1 MADLR
6 DIIIKQDTIWISEAE
21 LIETVGVTANYL
33 KVARHNFAKS
43 LRKSK
48 LKTNIKPD
56 TGKAWR
62 YARINNGFYY
72 DYDRIPDRMP
82 AYHRSKLPTRSEL
95 ITQNRNNKEID
106 RTRERERIMSYM
118 WKEACEIDQDDVN
131 YFTWR
136 AAVTFSPEKAIELAT
151 ARSLAN
157 LIKEWVDN
165 KTYKKAG
172 IHRKEEF
179 WTLAAELT
187 GQKKLEGLRH
197 DTAASLRKKLYYEW
211 PGDQDGQR
219 QQLISGRYGNQNR
232 AVVGKYKVVD
242 METGELMQFD
252 IHEAIIYNVWMN
264 PGRANKLHKTQV
276 YDQYLNECKE
286 LGIDAVSER
295 TVQFHLNKF
304 ANRSMMSYERDGK
317 DHFSSN
323 YKPYIPQ
330 FKPNYAG
337 TMWVADY
344 SGTKLM
350 YRYRKEVWRNG
361 RKTSQITSA
370 SWYML
375 RIVDV
380 ATDYIVSWG
389 LIREGE
395 NWQDLLPALNMA
407 LEQTDNC
414 PALELVTDNGPAF
427 TSAEA
432 KTRLSM
438 LFKKHRR
445 IQVGNK
451 QANKAE
457 TYVRLLSDKA
467 RKFDNWARL
476 GFHSRHA
483 DNVANPDYMDINK
496 LPWQDE
502 AARQAEELVDE
513 WNNTARPDGSVPAE
527 EYAKQERR
535 SNKLQPVDDKVKR
548 FVFGHHSKSTL
559 DRCRGVLSMSLGTG
573 EGREQYLFE
582 FNDWLQDAET
592 IDKALY
598 GEPTMKVKVIWDF
611 TGADIYTPDGR
622 YILTARPAGLSHSS
636 EFEATKE
643 STQALKEHTR
653 RKVRYEEA
661 AKKYRESVMQAS
673 EVAINPA
680 EDLDYLQR
688 ASLNGGRAKAE
699 HNKIMEK
706 KQNPLQDGD
715 NDTDFDVRDS
725 Y

>member
-1 MADLR
+1 MSDFT
-6 DIIIKQDTIWISEAE
+6 DIIIKQDTIWISETE
-21 LIETVGVTANYL
+21 LIGTVGVTGDYL
-33 KVARHNFAKS
+33 RVARHNYAKS
-43 LRKSK
+43 LSKSK
-48 LKTNIKPD
+48 QKVGIKPD

-72 DYDRIPDRMP
+72 DYDRIPDRKP
-82 AYHRSKLPTRSEL
+82 AYNRSKLPARDEL
-95 ITQNRNNKEID
+95 ITQNRKNNETD
-106 RTRERERIMSYM
+106 RSRERERIMSYI
-118 WKEACEIDQDDVN
+118 WSEACKIDQDDVN
-131 YFTWR
+131 YFTWH
-136 AAVTFSPEKAIELAT
+136 APVTFSPEKAIELAT
-151 ARSLAN
+151 ARNLAN
-157 LIKEWVDN
+157 LLKSWVEK

-211 PGDQDGQR
+211 PDDQDGQR
-219 QQLISGRYGNQNR
+219 RQLISGRYGNQNR

-242 METGELMQFD
+242 VETGELMQFD

-276 YDQYLNECKE
+276 YDQYINECKE
-286 LGIDAVSER
+286 LGVDAVSER

-317 DHFSSN
+317 DHFTSN

-361 RKTSQITSA
+361 RKKTVVASA

-375 RIVDV
+375 RIIDA

-389 LIREGE
+389 LVREGE

-407 LEQTDNC
+407 LENTDGC
-414 PALELVTDNGPAF
+414 PSLELVTDNGPAF

-496 LPWQDE
+496 LPWEDE
-502 AARQAEELVDE
+502 AARQAEDLVNE
-513 WNNTARPDGSVPAE
+513 WNNTARPDGSVPAK
-527 EYAKQERR
+527 EYAKKDRR
-535 SNKLQPVDDKVKR
+535 NKQLNQVDGKVR
-548 FVFGHHSKSTL
+548 RYVFGHHSKSTL
-559 DRCRGVLSMSLGTG
+559 DRCRGILEMSLGTG
-573 EGREQYLFE
+573 ENRERYQFE
-582 FNDWLQDAET
+582 FSDWLQDAET

-598 GEPTMKVKVIWDF
+598 GEPAMKVKVVWDY

-622 YILTARPAGLSHSS
+622 YILTAEPAGKSHPS
-636 EFEATKE
+636 EYEATDE
-643 STQALKEHTR
+643 SRKALEEHTR

-661 AKKYRESVMQAS
+661 AKKYREEVLQAA
-673 EVAINPA
+673 EVAIGAP

-699 HNKIMEK
+699 HNKIMES
-706 KQNPLQDGD
+706 KQNPLRDSD
-715 NDTDFDVRDS
+715 DAADFDVRDS

>member
-1 MADLR
+1 MVKLR
-6 DIIIKQDTIWISEAE
+6 DIIIKQDTIWISESE
-21 LIETVGVTANYL
+21 LIDTVGVTANYL
-33 KVARHNFAKS
+33 KVARHNFTKTLS
-43 LRKSK
+43 KSK

-62 YARINNGFYY
+62 YARVNNGFYY

-82 AYHRSKLPTRSEL
+82 AYHRSKLPSRNEL
-95 ITQNRNNKEID
+95 ITQNSKNKEID
-106 RTRERERIMSYM
+106 RAREREYIMSYI
-118 WKEACEIDQDDVN
+118 WSEAIKIDQEDVN
-131 YFTWR
+131 YFAWH
-136 AAVTFSPEKAIELAT
+136 APVTFRPEKAIELAT

-157 LIKEWVDN
+157 LLKRWVEK

-187 GQKKLEGLRH
+187 GRKKLEGLRH

-211 PGDQDGQR
+211 PDDQEGQR
-219 QQLISGRYGNQNR
+219 RQLISGRYGNQNR

-242 METGELMQFD
+242 VETGELMQFD
-252 IHEAIIYNVWMN
+252 VHEAIIYNLWMN
-264 PGRANKLHKTQV
+264 PGKANKLHKTQV
-276 YDQYLNECKE
+276 YDQYLNDCREF
-286 LGIDAVSER
+286 GVDAVSER

-304 ANRSMMSYERDGK
+304 SKRSMMSYERDGK
-317 DHFSSN
+317 DHFTSN

-337 TMWVADY
+337 TLWVADY

-350 YRYRKEVWRNG
+350 YRYKKEVWRNG
-361 RKTSQITSA
+361 RKTTVTSSA

-375 RIVDV
+375 RIVDA

-407 LEQTDNC
+407 LKQTNGC

-427 TSAEA
+427 TSNEA
-432 KTRLSM
+432 KIRLRM

-467 RKFDNWARL
+467 RKFNNWARL

-483 DNVANPDYMDINK
+483 DNVANPDYMNIND

-502 AARQAEELVDE
+502 AARQAEELVYE

-535 SNKLQPVDDKVKR
+535 NSDLKPIDAKVKR
-548 FVFGHHSKSTL
+548 YVFGHHSKSTL
-559 DRCRGVLSMSLGTG
+559 DRCRGILEMSLGSA
-573 EGREQYLFE
+573 ESRERYLFE
-582 FNDWLQDAET
+582 FGDWLQDAER

-598 GEPTMKVKVIWDF
+598 GEPTMKVKVVWDF

-622 YILTARPAGLSHSS
+622 YILTINPAGLSHGS
-636 EFEATKE
+636 EFEATNE
-643 STQALKEHTR
+643 SRKALEEHTR
-653 RKVRYEEA
+653 RKARYEEA
-661 AKKYRESVMQAS
+661 AKKYREELLQAA
-673 EVAINPA
+673 EVAIGTP

-699 HNKIMEK
+699 HNKIMES